1 MAADPSESSAGG
13 RPVDAAAQLE
23 LLLGDLAD
31 RIVELGTRDE
41 APALEAL
48 ARAAGEASPGSA
60 AALVDWEGSE
70 IARLRAFGIVH
81 GVVLR
86 ELSPVQQSALL
97 DGLGG
102 LDGLDGLGGS
112 DEHALRRQRDVR
124 RWSRLA
130 RHASVRRR
138 RDHAA

>member
-13 RPVDAAAQLE
+13 RPVDAAARLE

-31 RIVELGTRDE
+31 RVVELGTRDE

-60 AALVDWEGSE
+60 AALVDWDGSE

-86 ELSPVQQSALL
+86 DLSPVQQAAL
-97 DGLGG
+97 
-102 LDGLDGLGGS
+102 LDGLGGS
-112 DEHALRRQRDVR
+112 DEHALRGQRDVR
-124 RWSRLA
+124 RWTRLA

>member
-1 MAADPSESSAGG
+1 VG
-13 RPVDAAAQLE
+13 AQLD

-48 ARAAGEASPGSA
+48 ARAAREASAGSA
-60 AALVDWEGSE
+60 AALVDWDGSE

-86 ELSPVQQSALL
+86 DLSPVQQTSLL
-97 DGLGG
+97 DGLRS
-102 LDGLDGLGGS
+102 S
-112 DEHALRRQRDVR
+112 DEHGLRDERDVR

-138 RDHAA
+138 RDYAA

>member
-31 RIVELGTRDE
+31 RIVELGTRDD

-86 ELSPVQQSALL
+86 DLSPVQQSALL
-97 DGLGG
+97 G
-102 LDGLDGLGGS
+102 GLDGLGGS

>member
-1 MAADPSESSAGG
+1 MAAGPSESSAGG
-13 RPVDAAAQLE
+13 RAVDAAARLE

-31 RIVELGTRDE
+31 RVVELGTRDE

-60 AALVDWEGSE
+60 AALVDWDGSE

-86 ELSPVQQSALL
+86 DLSPVQQSALL
-97 DGLGG
+97 DG

-112 DEHALRRQRDVR
+112 DEHAPRGPRDVR

-130 RHASVRRR
+130 RHASVRSR

>member
-1 MAADPSESSAGG
+1 MAADPSESSTGG
-13 RPVDAAAQLE
+13 RAVDAAAQLE

-31 RIVELGTRDE
+31 RVVELGTRDE

-60 AALVDWEGSE
+60 AALVDWDGSE

-86 ELSPVQQSALL
+86 DLSPVQQSALL
-97 DGLGG
+97 DG

-112 DEHALRRQRDVR
+112 DEHAPRGPRDVR

-130 RHASVRRR
+130 RHASVRSR

>member
-1 MAADPSESSAGG
+1 VAADPSESSSGS
-13 RPVDAAAQLE
+13 RPVDVGAQLD

-48 ARAAGEASPGSA
+48 ARAAREASPGSA
-60 AALVDWEGSE
+60 AALVDWDGSE

-86 ELSPVQQSALL
+86 DLSPVQQTSLL
-97 DGLGG
+97 DGLR
-102 LDGLDGLGGS
+102 GS
-112 DEHALRRQRDVR
+112 DEHGRRDERDVR